1 MNVFKAARKAAGLT
15 QEELAERAG
24 MSRITVNRIEQK
36 GTCSRK
42 QAEVFA
48 PLLGVAVETLMLG
61 DAYRDA
67 FEHSAAAVQSLQVA
81 GEVAAG
87 IWLEPDILDEPRFE
101 PVAAVIDP
109 RFPRESQ
116 FALIVRG
123 PSINRTAGDGATL
136 LCVSIDVGVEV
147 RDGDLVIVERTRD
160 QGAMIETTAKF
171 VRRIADGYELWPHST
186 DPRYQKPLFIA
197 DDASDEDEHVRI
209 RAKVLSIN
217 SAPQSPWVR

>member
-36 GTCSRK
+36 GSCSRK
-42 QAEVFA
+42 QAETFA
-48 PLLGVAVETLMLG
+48 PLLGVGVEALMLG
-61 DAYRDA
+61 EA
-67 FEHSAAAVQSLQVA
+67 FERSAAAVQSLEVA

-87 IWLEPDILDEPRFE
+87 IWLEPDILDEPRFQ
-101 PVAAVIDP
+101 PVAAIVDP

-136 LCVSIDVGVEV
+136 LCVSIDSGVEV

-171 VRRIADGYELWPHST
+171 IRRVAGGYELWPHST

-197 DDASDEDEHVRI
+197 DDASGEDEHVTI

-217 SAPQSPWVR
+217 SAPQNPWLR